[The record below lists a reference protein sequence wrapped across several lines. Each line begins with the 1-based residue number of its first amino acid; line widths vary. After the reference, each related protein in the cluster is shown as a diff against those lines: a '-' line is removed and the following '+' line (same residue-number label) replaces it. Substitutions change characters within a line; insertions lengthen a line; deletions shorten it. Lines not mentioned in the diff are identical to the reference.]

1 MSLLSLQTVTKI
13 FGGLT
18 AVNEVSFDVEQG
30 SIVGLIGPNGAGKT
44 TVFNL
49 ITGNYV
55 PDGGDI
61 RFAGQSIKG
70 MKPHTIVG
78 LGIART
84 FQSIRL
90 FPTLP
95 LVENVLAGRH
105 CRMHSGIIGSMF
117 HTPAQR
123 REERAALERAMNELE
138 FVGLADSYAEEA
150 GSLSYGN
157 QRLLEIARA
166 LASDPKLIILDEP
179 TVGLD
184 PKQIIEIRDLI
195 KSLGKKHTVILSSHI
210 LSEVSAVCDYVMIIA
225 KGQLVASDTPENLSK
240 LMLGSNT
247 VTCTVHGTRKQLV
260 PALNAL
266 DAKEIQYENTP
277 NEEQIKVKI
286 TTEKDKDIR
295 EELFYALAKANC
307 PILELTSSSM
317 SLEDVFLELTDDSGK
332 AARKLKEAEK
342 EQLKQKECEKEC
354 EPEADKT
361 AVGETSEEKSTDA
374 AESAAETKQ
383 EEGDAQ

>member
-166 LASDPKLIILDEP
+166 LASEPRFLILDEP
-179 TVGLD
+179 AGGMNDQETADLML
-184 PKQIIEIRDLI
+184 LI
-195 KSLGKKHTVILSSHI
+195 KAIQKRGITILLIEHDMN
-210 LSEVSAVCDYVMIIA
+210 LVMR
-225 KGQLVASDTPENLSK
+225 V
-240 LMLGSNT
+240 
-247 VTCTVHGTRKQLV
+247 
-260 PALNAL
+260 
-266 DAKEIQYENTP
+266 
-277 NEEQIKVKI
+277 
-286 TTEKDKDIR
+286 
-295 EELFYALAKANC
+295 
-307 PILELTSSSM
+307 
-317 SLEDVFLELTDDSGK
+317 
-332 AARKLKEAEK
+332 
-342 EQLKQKECEKEC
+342 CEKIVVLENGALIA
-354 EPEADKT
+354 EGTSAEIKRNPRVIEAYL
-361 AVGETSEEKSTDA
+361 G
-374 AESAAETKQ
+374 AE
-383 EEGDAQ
+383 G